1 MFSYPFCKASRL
13 GFFLILRNALRISA
27 VSIVSQ
33 SVLFLNKVFIT
44 VASSAGGYF
53 YLQADH
59 GDQLSSLMTPTLL
72 IGICSYA
79 VSEMFDEV
87 FGMAISTMLQCF
99 VADEE
104 MHEPD
109 ERFVSKELIGTVES
123 TQQKYKKRKGSSST
137 VGTIDK

>member
-1 MFSYPFCKASRL
+1 MQMY
-13 GFFLILRNALRISA
+13 
-27 VSIVSQ
+27 
-33 SVLFLNKVFIT
+33 
-44 VASSAGGYF
+44 Y
-53 YLQADH
+53 
-59 GDQLSSLMTPTLL
+59 GDQLNSLLAPTIL

-87 FGMAISTMLQCF
+87 FGMAISTILQCF

-104 MHEPD
+104 LHEPD
-109 ERFVSKELIGTVES
+109 ERFASKDLVLTLES